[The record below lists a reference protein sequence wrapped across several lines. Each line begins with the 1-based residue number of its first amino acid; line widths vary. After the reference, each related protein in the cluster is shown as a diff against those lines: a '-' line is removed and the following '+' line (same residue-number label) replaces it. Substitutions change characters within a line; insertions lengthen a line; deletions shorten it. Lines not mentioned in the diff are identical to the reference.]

1 MEKDSCLL
9 GNTIPETPPTSSQEN
24 ENTEELMDKEEE
36 EEGEGE
42 EMEGSLP
49 ASTISSPG
57 PEIQDENTRSE
68 QHQTPASLM
77 DESESSGD
85 FLPLETEPMTESG
98 DNVPP
103 SAMEE
108 EGSDDGGD
116 GGDGGDE
123 GEGGEVCEGEQGGG
137 EECVEGDREDYV
149 GVSVKEEPKEEE
161 EEEETRK

>member
-49 ASTISSPG
+49 ASTTSSPG

-68 QHQTPASLM
+68 QHLV
-77 DESESSGD
+77 DHGESSGD

-98 DNVPP
+98 DNVQP

-108 EGSDDGGD
+108 EGSDD

-137 EECVEGDREDYV
+137 EECVEGDSEDYV

-161 EEEETRK
+161 EEEETKK